1 MLVVETASAMKKRGH
16 HVEVFTSF
24 HDPLRAF
31 TETVDGTLDVHVH
44 DSIVPRSIFGRFI
57 QPLATIR
64 FFWTAAKVMMRHKN
78 LSGGYDIIFVDQISL
93 VIPLLKYSGARVVY
107 YCHYPD
113 MLLTTRTSLIKKLY
127 RMPIDYLEQV
137 TTAQAHEILVNSNY
151 TLSVFK
157 KTFTSI
163 HKTPTVLYPTVHAE
177 RIVVGSPNRA
187 PVLPSSP
194 SESSV
199 DETEPKATT
208 TTATHTRVSI
218 ESSVS
223 SGSSSPNSATAT
235 ANAKLVATSTT
246 TTTTKMSP
254 SAVTPPGSPD
264 YTLALPSTGISRPI
278 PSVNSSE
285 SRLLAHVPERFED
298 LVGLRFL
305 LSLNRYE
312 RKKNHYLAID
322 TMVEV
327 LKKMGTKEKKD
338 LRLVIAGG
346 YDERVHENVEHLEEL
361 RVHAKKRGV
370 EDIVKFY
377 TKVPDVERNWLLWNS
392 RVVLYTPEN
401 EHFGIV
407 PLEAG
412 VALRPVIACNSGGPL
427 ESIIDGKTGFHCPPD
442 PDLWAEK
449 ACLLLNDEAL
459 AKSFGEAAVKRVISH
474 FSPNVIL
481 PKLEN
486 IMYEL
491 NLIVK
496 PHSQWHDKMMD
507 S

>member
-24 HDPLRAF
+24 HDPRRAF

-44 DSIVPRSIFGRFI
+44 DSIVPRSIFGKFI

-93 VIPLLKYSGARVVY
+93 VIPLLKYSGARVIF

-113 MLLTTRTSLIKKLY
+113 MLLTTRTNLLKKAY
-127 RMPIDYLEQV
+127 RMPIDYLEQI

-151 TLSVFK
+151 TLGVFQ

-163 HKTPTVLYPTVHAE
+163 DKIPTVLYPTVHAE
-177 RIVVGSPNRA
+177 RITVGSPNRA

-194 SESSV
+194 SPSSEVESESETTTQTTTQTTRISIDSSSESESS
-199 DETEPKATT
+199 
-208 TTATHTRVSI
+208 
-218 ESSVS
+218 SSAS
-223 SGSSSPNSATAT
+223 ST
-235 ANAKLVATSTT
+235 KVTSTT
-246 TTTTKMSP
+246 TTTTTKITS
-254 SAVTPPGSPD
+254 STPNSPD
-264 YTLALPSTGISRPI
+264 YTQVLPSTGISRPV
-278 PSVNSSE
+278 PAVTSG
-285 SRLLAHVPERFED
+285 SRQLAHVPERFDD
-298 LVGLRFL
+298 LVGLRYL

-322 TMVEV
+322 TMVQL
-327 LKKMGTKEKKD
+327 LKKMDEKDRKD

-361 RVHAKKRGV
+361 RAHAKKSGV
-370 EDIVKFY
+370 EDVVKFY

-427 ESIIDGKTGFHCPPD
+427 ESIIDGVTGFHCPTD

-449 ACLLLNDEAL
+449 VKLLLDDEAM
-459 AKSFGEAAVKRVISH
+459 AKQFGEAAVKRVISH

-486 IMYEL
+486 IMYDL

-496 PHSQWHDKMMD
+496 AQSQWHDKMMD

>member
-16 HVEVFTSF
+16 HVEVFTSY
-24 HDPLRAF
+24 HDPKRAF

-44 DSIVPRSIFGRFI
+44 DFIVPRSIFGRFI

-93 VIPLLKYSGARVVY
+93 VIPLLKYSGARVIY

-113 MLLTTRTSLIKKLY
+113 MLLTTRDSLIKKLY
-127 RMPIDYLEQV
+127 RMPIDYLEQA

-151 TLSVFK
+151 TRKVFQE
-157 KTFTSI
+157 TFRSI
-163 HKTPTVLYPTVHAE
+163 HKVPTVLYPPVHAE

-187 PVLPSSP
+187 PLITPPTSP
-194 SESSV
+194 
-199 DETEPKATT
+199 ET
-208 TTATHTRVSI
+208 
-218 ESSVS
+218 
-223 SGSSSPNSATAT
+223 SSSDG
-235 ANAKLVATSTT
+235 NAAKVKVTT
-246 TTTTKMSP
+246 TTTTTQTI
-254 SAVTPPGSPD
+254 SASTDSSSDDSSSSSSTKVTTTETKTTTSTSKPGSPD
-264 YTLALPSTGISRPI
+264 YTQVLPSTGISNPI
-278 PSVNSSE
+278 PSTSGSRNSF
-285 SRLLAHVPERFED
+285 HVPERFND

-322 TMVEV
+322 TMVQV
-327 LKKMGTKEKKD
+327 LQKVKDEEKRKD

-346 YDERVHENVEHLEEL
+346 YDERVDENVEHLEEL
-361 RVHAKKRGV
+361 KAHAKKRGI
-370 EDIVKFY
+370 DHLVKFY

-392 RVVLYTPEN
+392 RIVLYTPEN

-427 ESIIDGKTGFHCPPD
+427 ESIVDGKTGFNCAPD
-442 PDLWAEK
+442 PDLWADK
-449 ACLLLNDEAL
+449 CVLLLQDEAM
-459 AKSFGEAAVKRVISH
+459 AKQFGEAAVKRVISN

-481 PKLEN
+481 PKLED

-496 PHSQWHDKMMD
+496 PHSQWNDKMMD